1 MVPPTADPSPTG
13 RTPSSRARPARR
25 PASDVG
31 TARGG
36 RPRDEELT
44 TRLLAVAVDVLA
56 EGGLSLLTI
65 ERVASRAGAGRA
77 GVYRRWPDMP
87 HLAADAVRSCSLV
100 PGAPSTGSLVGDLA
114 TVLHPWTRELD
125 RGERAAAALLGEART
140 SLVVQSALDE
150 VVRWPLSGV
159 LARVV
164 GAERARGRSVPTGR
178 EGTADRVLRALWW
191 SRYVDQPDP
200 MSGRAV
206 EAFVERVFLPL
217 LRTR

>member
-1 MVPPTADPSPTG
+1 M
-13 RTPSSRARPARR
+13 
-25 PASDVG
+25 
-31 TARGG
+31 RGG

-87 HLAADAVRSCSLV
+87 HLAADAVRTCSLV
-100 PGAPSTGSLVGDLA
+100 PRAPSTASLAGDLA
-114 TVLHPWTRELD
+114 TVLHPWTRDLD

-140 SLVVQSALDE
+140 SLVVQGALDE

-164 GAERARGRSVPTGR
+164 GAERARGRAVPTRR

-200 MSGRAV
+200 LSGREV
-206 EAFVERVFLPL
+206 EALVGQVFVPL
-217 LRTR
+217 LDVR